1 MASLLCCPHDQRLEI
16 NQKMKR
22 FLTLAAL
29 FYAALALVRAAD
41 ARKSAQPN
49 IILLLADDMGYADP
63 SCFGGKAVKTPHLD
77 ALAAG
82 GMKLTQFYAASAVCT
97 PTRASVLTGR
107 YPLRFDIRQAFTDDE
122 AHLPRGVVTL
132 PKLLK
137 EAGYATA
144 HVGKWHLGGLHQKHF
159 GNRDATIPGPREHG
173 FDHYLCQ
180 VEEQPLRGELGRK
193 RRLYRDGGT
202 CLVRDEKNVTES
214 DPYYRAHFTDIIG
227 DEAVRL
233 VEEFH
238 QQGRPF
244 FLNVWWLVPHTPYEP
259 APEPYWSRYAD
270 SGISE
275 DQHCFRS
282 MVAHMDGKIGQLLA
296 KLDQLGLRENTLI
309 IFTSDNGG
317 AYEADIGPLK
327 GGKTDLH
334 EGGIRVPMIASW
346 PGKIPAGKSST
357 AAGNAVDLLPT
368 FCAAAGAR
376 VPADA
381 QLDGINLLPR
391 LTGSGTAAGRGS
403 LFWQLDLYR
412 GLQRHYPK
420 PKPYATEAV
429 RRGKWKLLAKDG
441 QPLELFDLDADLTEK
456 QNLLESQPKLAAELA
471 AEIKARLAEPRR
483 SWR

>member
-1 MASLLCCPHDQRLEI
+1 MNVARILLCL
-16 NQKMKR
+16 
-22 FLTLAAL
+22 FVTLAFAN
-29 FYAALALVRAAD
+29 AAPAA
-41 ARKSAQPN
+41 KPN
-49 IILLLADDMGYADP
+49 IILLLADDLGYADL
-63 SCFGGKAVKTPHLD
+63 SCFGSKAVKTPHLD
-77 ALAAG
+77 ALAAAG
-82 GMKLTQFYAASAVCT
+82 VKLTQFYAASAVCT
-97 PTRASVLTGR
+97 PTRASILTGR
-107 YPLRFDIRQAFTDDE
+107 YPLRFDIRQHFNDDE

-144 HVGKWHLGGLHQKHF
+144 HIGKWHLGGLRQKHF
-159 GNRDATIPGPREHG
+159 GNRTATIPGPHEHG

-238 QQGRPF
+238 KQGRPF
-244 FLNVWWLVPHTPYEP
+244 FLNVWWLVPHMPYEP
-259 APEPYWSRYAD
+259 TPEPYWSRYAD
-270 SGISE
+270 RGISE

-296 KLDQLGLRENTLI
+296 KLEQLGLRENTLI
-309 IFTSDNGG
+309 VFTSDNGG
-317 AYEADIGPLK
+317 AYESDIGPLK

-334 EGGIRVPMIASW
+334 EGGIRVPMIACW
-346 PGKIPAGKSST
+346 PGRIPAARSSD
-357 AAGNAVDLLPT
+357 AVGNTVDLLPT
-368 FCAAAGAR
+368 FCAAAGVR

-381 QLDGINLLPR
+381 QVDGINLLPC
-391 LTGSGTAAGRGS
+391 LTGSGAAIERGL

-412 GLQRHYPK
+412 QLQRHYPK

-441 QPLELFDLDADLTEK
+441 QPLELFDIEADVSEK
-456 QNLLESQPKLAAELA
+456 QDLLESQPKLAAELA
-471 AEIKARLAEPRR
+471 AEVKARLAEPRK
-483 SWR
+483 SWK

>member
-1 MASLLCCPHDQRLEI
+1 M
-16 NQKMKR
+16 MKR
-22 FLTLAAL
+22 ILGMLLAAHT
-29 FYAALALVRAAD
+29 ALGVAHAGLPD
-41 ARKSAQPN
+41 KPN
-49 IILLLADDMGYADP
+49 IILLLADDLGYADL
-63 SCFGGKAVKTPHLD
+63 SCFGSKAVKTPHLD
-77 ALAAG
+77 ALAAS

-97 PTRASVLTGR
+97 PTRASVLTGC
-107 YPLRFDIRQAFTDDE
+107 YPLRFDIRRHFPDD
-122 AHLPRGVVTL
+122 ASHLPRGVVTL

-159 GNRDATIPGPREHG
+159 GNRAATIPGPHEHG

-180 VEEQPLRGELGRK
+180 IEEQPLRGGLGRK

-202 CLVRDEKNVTES
+202 CLVRDDKNVPES
-214 DPYYRAHFTDIIG
+214 DPYYRAHLTDIIG

-238 QQGRPF
+238 KQGRPF
-244 FLNVWWLVPHTPYEP
+244 FLNVWHLVPHTPYEP
-259 APEPYWSRYAD
+259 APEPYWSRCAAP
-270 SGISE
+270 GIPE
-275 DQHCFRS
+275 NQHCFRS
-282 MVAHMDGKIGQLLA
+282 MVAHMDAKIGQLLA

-317 AYEADIGPLK
+317 AYESDIGPLK

-346 PGKIPAGKSST
+346 PGKISAGKSSV
-357 AAGNAVDLLPT
+357 AVGNTVDLLPT

-381 QLDGINLLPR
+381 RLDGINLLPC
-391 LTGSGTAAGRGS
+391 LTGSGATAGRDS

-420 PKPYATEAV
+420 PKPYATEAL
-429 RRGKWKLLAKDG
+429 RRGKWKLLTKDG
-441 QPLELFDLDADLTEK
+441 QPLELFDLEADVCEK
-456 QNLLESQPKLAAELA
+456 QNLLESQPKLAVELA
-471 AEIKARLAEPRR
+471 AEIKARLAEPRK
-483 SWR
+483 SCK